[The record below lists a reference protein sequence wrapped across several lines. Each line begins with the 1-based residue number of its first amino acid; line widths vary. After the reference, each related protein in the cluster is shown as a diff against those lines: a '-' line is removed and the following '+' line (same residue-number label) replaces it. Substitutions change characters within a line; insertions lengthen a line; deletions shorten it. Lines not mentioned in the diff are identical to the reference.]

1 VLFVLRWRKRIRT
14 MHIALLRFVQR
25 QRRSP
30 KDYENNETMRCAIP
44 DARLQRSELHLDVQ

>member
-1 VLFVLRWRKRIRT
+1 
-14 MHIALLRFVQR
+14 VQR

-44 DARLQRSELHLDVQ
+44 DAGLQRSEVHMDVQ